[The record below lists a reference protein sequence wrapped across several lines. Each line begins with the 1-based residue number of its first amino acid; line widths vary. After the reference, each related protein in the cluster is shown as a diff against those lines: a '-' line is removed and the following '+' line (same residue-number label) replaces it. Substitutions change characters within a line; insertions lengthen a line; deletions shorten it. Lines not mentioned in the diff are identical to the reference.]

1 MIFTLSNTCD
11 TVKLQLR
18 KRINIFFQKKIT
30 RENIDVAETLE
41 LEGYRPAFLV

>member
-18 KRINIFFQKKIT
+18 KRINIFFKKNY